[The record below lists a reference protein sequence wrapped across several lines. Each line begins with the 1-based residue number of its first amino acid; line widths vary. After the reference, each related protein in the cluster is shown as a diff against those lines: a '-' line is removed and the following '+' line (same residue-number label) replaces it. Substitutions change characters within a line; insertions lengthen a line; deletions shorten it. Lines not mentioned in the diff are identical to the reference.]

1 MKFVISVILSIVSCT
16 QGREYKYASSSF
28 SSSAS
33 SIVTDGE
40 GKVVHSSASAEEG
53 YSEKDSKGLN
63 RNGKG
68 KYAEKDGKKIFEST
82 KACEDDEC
90 ISKELNA
97 AKNHGVTLNMNEVK
111 DFENLF
117 PL

>member
-1 MKFVISVILSIVSCT
+1 MIIVSCI
-16 QGREYKYASSSF
+16 QGREYSYASSSF

-40 GKVVHSSASAEEG
+40 GKVVHSSARAEEG

-68 KYAEKDGKKIFEST
+68 KYAEKDGKKILEST
-82 KACEDDEC
+82 RACEDDEC
-90 ISKELNA
+90 ITKELNA
-97 AKNHGVTLNMNEVK
+97 AKHHGVALSMDEVK
-111 DFENLF
+111 DFEHLF